1 MSKGVLPE
9 KYFDIA
15 FMRDGTFYMHYS
27 ENFSADD
34 IYMTLSFFASV
45 EPDAFAEACERRDG
59 ETTAEWTRPQSG
71 RSGLPPEAV
80 RQSRATV
87 ASYEYGIPYGS
98 AMRPPRP
105 QGSFFGTGE

>member
-1 MSKGVLPE
+1 MSKDVLPE

-45 EPDAFAEACERRDG
+45 APDAFAEACERRDG
-59 ETTAEWTRPQSG
+59 ESTAEWTERLAAGSRPAE
-71 RSGLPPEAV
+71 PCD
-80 RQSRATV
+80 
-87 ASYEYGIPYGS
+87 GS
-98 AMRPPRP
+98 
-105 QGSFFGTGE
+105 EL